1 MTALVNSTP
10 GNTPI
15 DPDELEQL
23 IPSLAT
29 KAELDEWERRNILEA
44 HEWALNPRVL
54 KSNDPFD
61 EPYLRE
67 LHRRMFNRTWKW
79 AGNYRLS
86 EKNIGI
92 PVHEIR
98 NRIPLLLANARYWAE
113 HGTYPIDEIAIR
125 FHHELVGAIHPFP
138 NGNGRH
144 ARLHADVIAVKLGGI
159 EFSWGRSDI
168 IGVGPTREAYIAGLR
183 AADGGNIEPLLKFA
197 RS

>member
-1 MTALVNSTP
+1 MTGLVNPAP

-29 KAELDEWERRNILEA
+29 KAELDEWERANILEA
-44 HEWALNPRVL
+44 YEWALSGRVL
-54 KSNDPFD
+54 RAADPFD
-61 EPYLRE
+61 EPFLRE

-79 AGNYRLS
+79 AGTYRLS
-86 EKNIGI
+86 EKNIGV

-98 NRIPLLLANARYWAE
+98 NRIPALLANARYWAE
-113 HGTYPIDEIAIR
+113 HRVYSIDEIAIR
-125 FHHELVGAIHPFP
+125 FHHELVGAIHAFP

-144 ARLHADVIAVKLGGI
+144 ARLHADVIARRLGGA
-159 EFSWGRSDI
+159 EFSWGRTDI
-168 IGVGPTREAYIAGLR
+168 VGAGPVREAYIAALH
-183 AADGGNIEPLLKFA
+183 AADGGDIKPLLQFA